1 MRIKNLTEI
10 SYFLIV
16 DRKIYKAKGI
26 AFIQTPL
33 NTFAYSFRHS
43 HLLSSTTTNL

>member
-16 DRKIYKAKGI
+16 DRKIYKAKDI
-26 AFIQTPL
+26 AFLQTPL
-33 NTFAYSFRHS
+33 HTFAHSFGHS